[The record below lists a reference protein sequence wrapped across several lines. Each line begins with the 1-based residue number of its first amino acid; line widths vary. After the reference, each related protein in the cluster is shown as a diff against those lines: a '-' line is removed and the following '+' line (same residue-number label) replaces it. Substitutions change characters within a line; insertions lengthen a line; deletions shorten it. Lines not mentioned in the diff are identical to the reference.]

1 MKQFIC
7 YDKESGRIISF
18 GECPDSTEHVDSY
31 DVGYIDHAYSGE
43 THVENGILVT
53 RRLPDEILM
62 SQLRAKRDKL
72 LAETDWT
79 QLPDIPVVARNM
91 WTEYRQQLRDLPAT
105 CKDLANPEWPQP
117 TMRTNGETG

>member
-18 GECPDSTEHVDSY
+18 GECPDSTEHVDSE
-31 DVGYIDHAYSGE
+31 DRGYLDHVYSGE

-72 LAETDWT
+72 LAATDWT
-79 QLPDIPVVARNM
+79 QLPDIPETTKTLYA
-91 WTEYRQQLRDLPAT
+91 TYRQRLRDFPET
-105 CKDLANPEWPQP
+105 CKDLADPDWPP
-117 TMRTNGETG
+117 PPMRTNG